1 MKTTSK
7 RMKVSVLSL
16 AVQGA
21 LAGMCVLPAMA
32 QAADD
37 KVTALTQPT
46 NTIEVGVENVSK
58 KSAKFGEYNGLNKSG
73 TEFIGNFSVRGG
85 DAYNGGTGNGTTR
98 WGISGTDLGTT
109 SRELGATVENQGR
122 WQLSIGQDELRHNIS
137 DTYQTPL
144 QGSMGGNNFTLPTS
158 FGIINGSATNAGN
171 GANPLD
177 PVLGTSQAVGT
188 RVLSATQQSLFHTE
202 DVGTTR
208 KNTSLNA
215 GFAFNPQLSLKFDYN
230 HLAQSGAKLISAANS
245 PQTVPL
251 PTTGTAWRAESFAI
265 LMNPTNYKTDTFNLA
280 LNWAGDKGHVN
291 ASYFAS
297 IFRDGYDR
305 LSWNSPVSQGAAANL
320 QTAACGVGTT
330 SATCYYTGA
339 MSTAPSNNFHQ
350 LNLSGG
356 YAFSSA
362 TKLTGGYSYGRNTQ
376 NDSFIAGM
384 PEIGAL
390 PQSSLNGL
398 VISKHADL
406 KLSHQASKDLAL
418 SASYKFNERDNR
430 TSSNTY
436 IYAAINSITVNDY
449 APNAPYSNKKAEIE
463 LAGTYRIDNRQSVQ
477 VAYNHDKTDRWCNNY
492 ANAAGCL
499 IATSNTE
506 DKLGAKYKLKAGN
519 GVTFNAGYSVADRK
533 GSYDFNA
540 RTPLIGRDT
549 ATPNFVN
556 SQNYPGFVAVPYS
569 GRKQDVLKT
578 GINWQA
584 TEKLDVG
591 VEGRYAKDKYDSTLG
606 VQDVKTTGI
615 NLDATY
621 SYTNQA
627 SVSAYASFQ
636 DNKRNNRVGAAG
648 GGAVNTAATYAA
660 LVAPVNIFTYSLSE
674 SSDALGLVTKH
685 SGLMGG
691 KLELVGDLS
700 YSFDKSGYNTQLQYV
715 LATCSAT
722 NALSCGALP
731 DITSRLTTFKLTG
744 TYSIDKAS
752 KVAVAYAYQNRKT
765 NDYYYNTTQMGFNL
779 ARGLPT
785 NEQAPNYSVNV
796 FGVSYIY
803 SFK

>member
-1 MKTTSK
+1 
-7 RMKVSVLSL
+7 MKVSILSL

-21 LAGMCVLPAMA
+21 LAAMCVMPMTAI
-32 QAADD
+32 AADPSEAEIA
-37 KVTALTQPT
+37 VIRRPS
-46 NTIEVGVENVSK
+46 NFIEAGVENISQ
-58 KSAKFGEYNGLNKSG
+58 KSAKYGEYNGLNKSG
-73 TEFIGNFSVRGG
+73 GEFVGNFSVRGG
-85 DAYNGGTGNGTTR
+85 DAYEGGNGTLR
-98 WGISGTDLGTT
+98 WGITGTDIGTT
-109 SRELGATVENQGR
+109 SRDFTANVGNQGR
-122 WQLSIGQDELRHNIS
+122 WKLGFGHDELRHNIS

-158 FGIINGSATNAGN
+158 FGVINGTSTNAGN
-171 GANPLD
+171 PANPLD
-177 PVLGTSQAVGT
+177 PVLGTSQAVGA
-188 RVLSATQQSLFHTE
+188 RVLNATQQSLFHTE
-202 DVGTTR
+202 NVGTTR
-208 KNTSLNA
+208 KNTSLN
-215 GFAFNPQLSLKFDYN
+215 GAFDFNKQLSLRFDYN
-230 HLAQSGAKLISAANS
+230 HLAQTGAKLIAAPNS

-251 PTTGTAWRAESFAI
+251 PATGTAWRAEGYAI

-280 LNWAGDKGHVN
+280 LNWVGDKGHVN

-305 LSWNSPVSQGAAANL
+305 LTWNSPMSQGVVGNL
-320 QTAACGVGTT
+320 QTAACGAGTT
-330 SATCYYTGA
+330 SATCFYTGV

-376 NDSFIAGM
+376 NDNFITGQ

-390 PQSSLNGL
+390 PQGSLNGL

-406 KLSHQASKDLAL
+406 KLSHQATKDLAL

-430 TSSNTY
+430 TTSNLY
-436 IYAAINSITVNDY
+436 RYAAINSITVNDV

-463 LAGTYRIDNRQSVQ
+463 LAGNYRIDKQQSIQ
-477 VAYNHDKTDRWCNNY
+477 VVYNHDKTDRWCNSY
-492 ANAAGCL
+492 ATAAGCL

-549 ATPNFVN
+549 LTPNFVN
-556 SQNYPGFVAVPYS
+556 SQNYPGFVAVLYD
-569 GRKQDVLKT
+569 GRKQDVLKA
-578 GINWQA
+578 GVNWQA
-584 TEKLDVG
+584 TEQLDLG
-591 VEGRYAKDKYDSTLG
+591 VEGRFAKDKYDSTLG
-606 VQDVKTTGI
+606 VQSVKTTGI

-621 SYTNQA
+621 SYSDQG
-627 SVSAYASFQ
+627 SVSAYASWQ
-636 DNKRNNRVGAAG
+636 NDKRVNRVGAAG
-648 GGAVNTAATYAA
+648 GGAVNAAATYAA
-660 LVAPVNIFTYSLSE
+660 LVAPVNIFTYSLAE

-691 KLELVGDLS
+691 KLELTGDLS
-700 YSFDKSGYNTQLQYV
+700 YSFDKSGYNTELQYV

-722 NALSCGALP
+722 NATSCGALP
-731 DITSRLTTFKLTG
+731 DITSRLTTLKLTG
-744 TYSIDKAS
+744 IYNIDKSS
-752 KVAVAYAYQNRKT
+752 KVAVAYVYQNRKT
-765 NDYYYNTTQMGFNL
+765 SDYYYNTTQTGYTPG
-779 ARGLPT
+779 RGLPT

-796 FGVSYIY
+796 IGVSYIY